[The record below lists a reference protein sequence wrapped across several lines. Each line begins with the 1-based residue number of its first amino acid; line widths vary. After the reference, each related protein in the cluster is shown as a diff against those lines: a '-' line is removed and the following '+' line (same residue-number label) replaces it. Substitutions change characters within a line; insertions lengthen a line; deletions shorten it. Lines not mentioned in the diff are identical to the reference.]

1 MNFITKVT
9 SALILTAG
17 LASASVYTLDGTH
30 TNVGFSVKHLMITNV
45 KGDFKKY
52 DATIDFDAAT
62 KSFKVFK
69 ANIET
74 ASVDTGIEKRDNHLK
89 SDDFFLSE
97 KFPKMTFEMK
107 SYEANGDEGKMT
119 GDLTIRGITKSVVLE
134 VEEIATVK
142 DFEGNNRV
150 GFTLEGKINRMD
162 YDLKWNKALELGG
175 VAVAEE
181 VKLTAEVEAVEA
193 SK

>member
-1 MNFITKVT
+1 MNFLTKVT
-9 SALILTAG
+9 SALVLTAG
-17 LASASVYTLDGTH
+17 LASASVYTLDAGH

-69 ANIET
+69 ANIDT
-74 ASVDTGIEKRDNHLK
+74 ASVNTGIEKRDNHLK

-107 SYEANGDEGKMT
+107 SYESNGDEGKMT
-119 GDLTIRGITKSVVLE
+119 GDLTIRGITKLVVLD
-134 VEEIATVK
+134 VEDLATIK
-142 DFEGNNRV
+142 DFEGNTRV
-150 GFTLEGKINRMD
+150 GFTLNGKINRMD

-175 VAVAEE
+175 VAVANE
-181 VKLTAEVEAVEA
+181 VKIIVEVQAME
-193 SK
+193 K

>member
-1 MNFITKVT
+1 MNFFTKVT
-9 SALILTAG
+9 SALVLTAG
-17 LASASVYTLDGTH
+17 LASASVYTLDETH

-69 ANIET
+69 ANIDT

-107 SYEANGDEGKMT
+107 SYKANGDEGKMS
-119 GDLTIRGITKSVVLE
+119 GDLTIRGITKQVVLD
-134 VEEIATVK
+134 VEELATVK
-142 DFEGNNRV
+142 DFEGNSRV
-150 GFTLEGKINRMD
+150 GFTLKGKINRMD

-175 VAVAEE
+175 VAVSEE
-181 VKLTAEVEAVEA
+181 VKIIVDIQAKE
-193 SK
+193 K

>member
-1 MNFITKVT
+1 MNFLTKVT
-9 SALILTAG
+9 SALVLTAG
-17 LASASVYTLDGTH
+17 LASASVYTLDAGH

-69 ANIET
+69 ANIDT
-74 ASVDTGIEKRDNHLK
+74 ASVNTGIEKRDNHLK

-107 SYEANGDEGKMT
+107 SYESNGDEGKMS
-119 GDLTIRGITKSVVLE
+119 GDLTIRGITKPVVLD
-134 VEEIATVK
+134 VEDLATIK
-142 DFEGNNRV
+142 DFEGNTRV
-150 GFTLEGKINRMD
+150 GFTLNGKINRMD

-175 VAVAEE
+175 VAVSEE
-181 VKLTAEVEAVEA
+181 VKIIVDVQAKE
-193 SK
+193 K

>member
-1 MNFITKVT
+1 MNFLTKVT

-17 LASASVYTLDGTH
+17 LASASIYTLDAGH

-69 ANIET
+69 ANIDT
-74 ASVDTGIEKRDNHLK
+74 ASVNTGIEKRDNHLK

-107 SYEANGDEGKMT
+107 SYESNGDEGKMT
-119 GDLTIRGITKSVVLE
+119 GDLTIRGITKLVVLD
-134 VEEIATVK
+134 VEDLATIK
-142 DFEGNNRV
+142 DFEGNTRV
-150 GFTLEGKINRMD
+150 GFTLNGKINRMD

-175 VAVAEE
+175 VAVSEE
-181 VKLTAEVEAVEA
+181 VKIIVDVQAKE
-193 SK
+193 K

>member
-1 MNFITKVT
+1 MKTFMKLFV
-9 SALILTAG
+9 ATAMTFS
-17 LASASVYTLDGTH
+17 LASASVYTLDGGH

-74 ASVDTGIEKRDNHLK
+74 ASVDTGIEKRDNHLR

-107 SYEANGDEGKMT
+107 SYKADGTEGKMS
-119 GDLTIRGITKSVVLE
+119 GDLTIRGITKPVVLD
-134 VEEIATVK
+134 VEELATVK
-142 DFEGNNRV
+142 DFEGNSRV
-150 GFTLEGKINRMD
+150 GFTLKGKINRMD

-175 VAVAEE
+175 VAVSEE
-181 VKLTAEVEAVEA
+181 VKIIVDVEAKE
-193 SK
+193 K

>member
-1 MNFITKVT
+1 MNFLTKVT
-9 SALILTAG
+9 SALVLTAG
-17 LASASVYTLDGTH
+17 LASASVYTLDAGH

-69 ANIET
+69 ANIDT
-74 ASVDTGIEKRDNHLK
+74 ASVNTGIEKRDNHLK

-107 SYEANGDEGKMT
+107 SYESNGDEGKMT
-119 GDLTIRGITKSVVLE
+119 CDLTIRGITKLVVLD
-134 VEEIATVK
+134 VEDLATIK
-142 DFEGNNRV
+142 DFEGNTRV
-150 GFTLEGKINRMD
+150 GFTLNGKINRMD

-175 VAVAEE
+175 VAVSEE
-181 VKLTAEVEAVEA
+181 VKIIVDVQAKE
-193 SK
+193 K